1 MPTPSIHALA
11 VRGALLAALAA
22 VSACATAPGAVTA
35 SESVDSADCAD
46 VRTLRAGQ
54 LYGTWELEL
63 TNLNQRGELTL
74 RQHPEFSESLRG
86 EFRYAGQRSIA
97 SGDVEAG
104 EFNLDESQDGKSLY
118 AFWSG
123 KLTPARCG
131 AEIRGTWQ
139 TLPQPGQPARESAF
153 VLRRGGH

>member
-11 VRGALLAALAA
+11 VRGALLATLAA

-35 SESVDSADCAD
+35 SESVESADCAD

-63 TNLNQRGELTL
+63 TNLNQRGQLTL

>member
-54 LYGTWELEL
+54 LYGTWELGG

-139 TLPQPGQPARESAF
+139 TLPQPGQPAKESAF

>member
-1 MPTPSIHALA
+1 M
-11 VRGALLAALAA
+11 LAA
-22 VSACATAPGAVTA
+22 VAALTACAGAPT
-35 SESVDSADCAD
+35 SVANDVNQSDCAD

-63 TNLNQRGELTL
+63 TALNQRGQLTL

-86 EFRYAGQRSIA
+86 EFRYGDQRSIA

-104 EFNLDESQDGKSLY
+104 EFNLDESLDGKSLH

-123 KLTPARCG
+123 KLTPSACG

-139 TLPQPGQPARESAF
+139 TLAQPGKPAQESPF

>member
-1 MPTPSIHALA
+1 MPLSIRTFAA
-11 VRGALLAALAA
+11 RVTLLAAVATLT
-22 VSACATAPGAVTA
+22 ACASAPTT
-35 SESVDSADCAD
+35 SVAKDVDPADCAD

-63 TNLNQRGELTL
+63 TALNQRGQLTL

-86 EFRYAGQRSIA
+86 EFRYGDQRSIA
-97 SGDVEAG
+97 SGDIEAG
-104 EFNLDESQDGKSLY
+104 EFNLDESLDGKSLY
-118 AFWSG
+118 AFWTG
-123 KLTPARCG
+123 QLTPSACG

-139 TLPQPGQPARESAF
+139 TLAQPGKPAQESPF

>member
-1 MPTPSIHALA
+1 MLLSIRTFATRA
-11 VRGALLAALAA
+11 ALLATVATLT
-22 VSACATAPGAVTA
+22 ACASAPTTSAA
-35 SESVDSADCAD
+35 ADVDPADCAD

-63 TNLNQRGELTL
+63 TALNQRGQLTL

-86 EFRYAGQRSIA
+86 EFRFGDQRSIA

-104 EFNLDESQDGKSLY
+104 EFNLDESLDGKSLH

-123 KLTPARCG
+123 KLTPTACG

-139 TLPQPGQPARESAF
+139 TLAQPGKPSQESPF